1 MNKKNIV
8 ITIIIII
15 SLLACGYLGF
25 IIGTNHS
32 NQEFNDNKDN
42 NTPKNNSDI
51 KEEQKDIVKQID
63 LIKNDNTISDLEK
76 ATKITFT
83 IYQNTFNILKFNS
96 SIICEESDNTYI
108 CNFKDND
115 NVGYYT
121 NISNDFNRILEG
133 DVWFNLTN
141 DNDSQGISLD
151 KLINSLNF
159 NAYSRY
165 LKKKLNISESEGMY
179 GYMENKFSLTKENI
193 CIGYSE
199 DEKYF
204 YININKVSNPKQGW
218 YYFDKWTG
226 KCTNTIDTVAK
237 YKINKT
243 NYEYEEIINNK

>member
-1 MNKKNIV
+1 MNKKNMV

-42 NTPKNNSDI
+42 NTPKNNSNI

-121 NISNDFNRILEG
+121 NISNDFNNC
-133 DVWFNLTN
+133 NL
-141 DNDSQGISLD
+141 I
-151 KLINSLNF
+151 
-159 NAYSRY
+159 
-165 LKKKLNISESEGMY
+165 
-179 GYMENKFSLTKENI
+179 
-193 CIGYSE
+193 
-199 DEKYF
+199 
-204 YININKVSNPKQGW
+204 
-218 YYFDKWTG
+218 WTSS
-226 KCTNTIDTVAK
+226 C
-237 YKINKT
+237 
-243 NYEYEEIINNK
+243 